1 MRLLLH
7 YITTVCN
14 RSLIFYFTSDEEED
28 YMKNYYQLSS
38 EETMKAVNGST
49 EPLTEEQVRAN
60 QEKYGPNELVEGK
73 KKTILQIFLEQ
84 YKDFLVIILIIAA
97 IASGFMGDIESAAVI
112 LIVITMNAILG
123 TVQTVKAEQSL
134 ASLKKLSGPEAKVLR
149 NGNVVQIPSSDVTV
163 GDIVMLDA
171 GDYIPADGRLI
182 ECASLKVDES
192 ALTGESL
199 GVEKNIDPIKDDE
212 VPLGDR
218 LNMVYS
224 GSFVTYG
231 RGSFLVTGIGMDT
244 EVGKIASLLKTT
256 SEKRTPLQVNLD
268 QFGQKL
274 SILILVFCAILF
286 GVSIFRG
293 DNIGDAFLFAVA
305 LAVAAIPEALSSI
318 VTIILSFGTQKMAR
332 EHAIMRKLQAVEGLG
347 SVSIICS
354 DKTGTLTQNKMTVE
368 DYYVDEVC
376 IKADGIDLNDP
387 SQSRLLI
394 GSMLCND
401 SKITDG
407 VEIGDPTETAL
418 INLGSRLGLAPE
430 AVREKYP
437 RESENPF
444 DSDRKLMS
452 TKHTMEGV
460 PTMIVK
466 GAVDVL
472 LDRMDQIQIGS
483 EVRPMT
489 ARDRA
494 NIEAQNQA
502 FSRQGLRVLAFAY
515 KVVSDELELT
525 LDDEYNLTF
534 LGLIAMMDPPRE
546 ESKAAVAECK
556 SAGIRPIMITGDH
569 KVTAAAIAKRIGI
582 LEDESEAC
590 EGAEIDKMSDEELK
604 DFVEGIS
611 VYARVSPE
619 HKIRIVRAWQEKGNI
634 VSMTGDGVND
644 APALKQA
651 DIGVAMGITGSE
663 VSKDA
668 AAMVLTDDNF
678 ATIVKAVENGRN
690 IYRNIKSS
698 IQFLLSGNFGA
709 ILAVLYAS
717 IMALPVPFAPV
728 HLLFINL
735 LTDSLPAIA
744 LGLEPGSKDVMKEKP
759 RPMNESILTK
769 DFLIKIGTEGLSI
782 AVTTMIAF
790 MIGYNGG
797 NELLGM
803 TMAFATLC
811 SARLFHGFNCKSDRP
826 VVFTRKV
833 VNNKWLIGA
842 FVLGIVLITGVVM
855 IPGLHNVFKVQT
867 LTLGQL
873 FIVYGLAAANI
884 PIIQI
889 MKGIR
894 MALRKSR

>member
-1 MRLLLH
+1 
-7 YITTVCN
+7 
-14 RSLIFYFTSDEEED
+14 
-28 YMKNYYQLSS
+28 MKNYYQLSA
-38 EETMKAVNGST
+38 EETMKELNGST
-49 EPLTEEQVRAN
+49 DPLTDEQVREHK
-60 QEKYGPNELVEGK
+60 EKYGPNELVEGK
-73 KKTILQIFLEQ
+73 KKTVLQIFLEQ

-97 IASGFMGDIESAAVI
+97 IVSGFMGDAESAAVI

-149 NGNVVQIPSSDVTV
+149 GGNVVQIPSSEVTV

-171 GDYIPADGRLI
+171 GDYIPADGRII
-182 ECASLKVDES
+182 ECTSLKVDES

-199 GVEKNIDPIKDDE
+199 GVDKMTDVIDQGE

-218 LNMVYS
+218 VNMVYS

-231 RGSFLVTGIGMDT
+231 RGSFVVTGIGMET

-256 SEKRTPLQVNLD
+256 SEKKTPLQVNLD

-286 GVSIFRG
+286 GISIFRG

-318 VTIILSFGTQKMAR
+318 VTIVLSFGTQKMAR

-368 DYYVDEVC
+368 DYYVDELC
-376 IKADGIDLNDP
+376 IKTEDVDLNDP

-394 GSMLCND
+394 SSILCND
-401 SKITDG
+401 SSNTDG

-418 INLGSRLGLAPE
+418 LNLGTKLGLNPDDVKA
-430 AVREKYP
+430 KYP

-452 TKHTMEGV
+452 TKHTMEGT
-460 PTMIVK
+460 PTMLVK

-472 LDRMDQIQIGS
+472 LDRMTNIQIGNEIRS
-483 EVRPMT
+483 ITPD
-489 ARDRA
+489 DRKK
-494 NIEAQNQA
+494 IEDQNQE
-502 FSRQGLRVLAFAY
+502 FSRSGLRVLAFAY
-515 KVVSDELELT
+515 KTVSDELELT
-525 LDDEYNLTF
+525 LDDEYDLTF
-534 LGLIAMMDPPRE
+534 LGLVAMMDPPRV
-546 ESKAAVAECK
+546 ESQEAVAECK
-556 SAGIRPIMITGDH
+556 RAGIRPIMITGDH

-582 LEDESEAC
+582 LQDESEAC
-590 EGAEIDKMSDEELK
+590 EGAVIENMSDEELK

-619 HKIRIVRAWQEKGNI
+619 HKIRIVRAWQDKGNI
-634 VSMTGDGVND
+634 VAMTGDGVND

-690 IYRNIKSS
+690 IYKNIKSA

-717 IMALPVPFAPV
+717 ITALPVPFAPV

-744 LGLEPGSKDVMKEKP
+744 LGLEPHSQEVMDEKP

-782 AVTTMIAF
+782 GVTTMIAF
-790 MIGYNGG
+790 LIGYHGENA
-797 NELLGM
+797 LLGS

-826 VVFTRKV
+826 VVFSKRV
-833 VNNKWLIGA
+833 IDNKWLIGA
-842 FVLGIVLITGVVM
+842 FLLGIALITAVVM
-855 IPGLHNVFKVQT
+855 IPGLHNIFQVQT
-867 LTLGQL
+867 LNIAQL
-873 FIVYGLAAANI
+873 LTVYGLAAVNI

-889 MKGIR
+889 LKAVR
-894 MALRKSR
+894 MALKKRK